1 MIILG
6 IDPGTTRIG
15 FGVISEEKGK
25 LSLIDYGVIEGKS
38 KQKISDSILENC
50 KKLSKI
56 IKKYKPEVAGIEKI
70 FFSKNIKTGI
80 DVAQS
85 RGALILELAK
95 ASIKITELSPS
106 EIKSSVTGYG
116 LADKRSV
123 SKVAAMILGVKDG
136 LKGYDDASDAVAIA
150 IATVFT
156 KKFGE

>member
-15 FGVISEEKGK
+15 FGVISEEGGK
-25 LSLIDYGVIEGKS
+25 LKLIDYGVIEGRS
-38 KQKISDSILENC
+38 KQEISVCILENC
-50 KKLSKI
+50 KKLSKL

-95 ASIKITELSPS
+95 AGIKIRELSPS

-116 LADKRSV
+116 LADKKSV
-123 SKVAAMILGVKDG
+123 SKVAAMILGIKDG

-150 IATVFT
+150 IATAFT
-156 KKFGE
+156 KEYGE

>member
-15 FGVISEEKGK
+15 FGVISEENGK
-25 LSLIDYGVIEGKS
+25 LKLIDYGVIEGRS
-38 KQKISDSILENC
+38 KQEISVCVLENC
-50 KKLSKI
+50 QKLSKI

-70 FFSKNIKTGI
+70 FFAKNIKTGI

-95 ASIKITELSPS
+95 AGIKIKELSPS

-123 SKVAAMILGVKDG
+123 SKVAAMILGIKDG

-150 IATVFT
+150 IATAFSKT
-156 KKFGE
+156 FG

>member
-6 IDPGTTRIG
+6 IDPGITRIG
-15 FGVISEEKGK
+15 FSVISEKGGK
-25 LSLIDYGVIEGKS
+25 LSLVDYGVIEGKS
-38 KQKISDSILENC
+38 KQEISVCILGNC

-56 IKKYKPEVAGIEKI
+56 IKKYKPEIAGIEKI
-70 FFSKNIKTGI
+70 FFAKNIKTGI

-85 RGALILELAK
+85 RGALILELAR
-95 ASIKITELSPS
+95 ANIKIRELSPS

-123 SKVAAMILGVKDG
+123 SKMAAMILGIKDG

-150 IATVFT
+150 IATAFI
-156 KKFGE
+156 KNFGE